1 MRLAHLT
8 AAVVL
13 IGLLA
18 GLLAAA
24 GPARADAPPDAD
36 VPTAERWSADP
47 RLWLALIEWQQ
58 RLRLELA
65 SSRELCTAGTLTEVS
80 WEINGGKPPYELQVE
95 GTPVNADADN
105 IRINCGALSE
115 AEAADEDAALAAKRV
130 TATVTD
136 ARGVRREA
144 ALDVA
149 RARALPAPVLRRPQ
163 VWRTHIIQSWVD
175 VPGARPEGG
184 TARYLIRFRT
194 PGQAAW
200 SYTLAEQV
208 SPLRLVIAGFGNLTP
223 GVEYEY
229 QVATLRDQIEQLTP
243 HALNWTAKKTATTAT
258 TPAGVQATATHNTV
272 TVMWDDQPSVSTFY
286 VDLHQGSV
294 NSVGLHGTIDTV
306 VSDARS
312 FTFTD
317 LDPATSYLATVS
329 VHGDAEDM
337 LSTTVGITTG
347 QAPPNW
353 TPTERRPVIVQTRAT
368 NDTIELSWTAPYAG
382 APPLYIVEVEH
393 PTDPRVYVEWV
404 HDTTVTLSTLKPAT
418 AYTIRVR
425 HQSLHGGE
433 ASVVITTD
441 PSTTQRQTLPTGE
454 IPFPDGLLQYAPS
467 YSRPYRFDAD
477 LRMTDDEPGE
487 SDKTVSAVATRS
499 REATP
504 DETTVLRYNAYDT
517 AGEAASAG
525 SYAFLTDAASVVA
538 TYEGLRD
545 GTAKRLLIHK
555 SDAQGVSQAALY
567 AAVAAGDFFEW
578 RETDDC
584 WVRYRVIEVLPDP
597 AGGAPRKLLAVE
609 WTTYAFNGCSGAI
622 AVNAAVVLDW
632 GPLPDLG
639 GPSLAAPIRHG
650 PFQVVPE
657 DWEGPVEEDPFRPW
671 PGNSYANPVATADLA
686 EARRLPHWR
695 DPTLPSGWTLLLA
708 SSGDPSSDPP
718 YGYCALWANDRGYGG
733 VEICGGFYLGRG
745 QPWESSRN
753 AGRAV
758 VETRMIAGRPAIVVY
773 SPAGQNHNRYR
784 VIETWVYDPVPDAVY
799 NVMGFD
805 WTLNG
810 SNVDAVIAIAR
821 SLFEE

>member
-1 MRLAHLT
+1 MRLAHLA

-13 IGLLA
+13 VGLLT
-18 GLLAAA
+18 GLLGAA
-24 GPARADAPPDAD
+24 GPARADGPPESSE
-36 VPTAERWSADP
+36 PPAERWSADP
-47 RLWLALIEWQQ
+47 RLWLALIEWRQ

-80 WEINGGKPPYELQVE
+80 WQISGGKPPYALQVE
-95 GTPVNADADN
+95 GVPVDVDADN
-105 IRINCGALSE
+105 VRINCGARSE
-115 AEAADEDAALAAKRV
+115 AEAADEDASLAAKRV

-149 RARALPAPVLRRPQ
+149 RARALPAPLLRRPQ
-163 VWRTHIIQSWVD
+163 VWRTHVIQSWVD
-175 VPGARPEGG
+175 VPGARTEGG

-194 PGQAAW
+194 LGQAAW

-223 GVEYEY
+223 GVEYEH

-286 VDLHQGSV
+286 IDLYQGSV

-317 LDPATSYLATVS
+317 LDPSTSYLATVS
-329 VHGDAEDM
+329 VDGDAEER
-337 LSTTVGITTG
+337 LSTTVGVTTG

-368 NDTIELSWTAPYAG
+368 NDTIELSWIAPYAG

-404 HDTTVTLSTLKPAT
+404 HDTTVTLSRLSPAT

-425 HQSLHGGE
+425 HQSLHGGD
-433 ASVVITTD
+433 ASVVVTTA
-441 PSTTQRQTLPTGE
+441 PLATQRQTLSTGDL
-454 IPFPDGLLQYAPS
+454 PFPNGLLQYAPS

-487 SDKTVSAVATRS
+487 SDKTFGTVATHS

-504 DETTVLRYNAYDT
+504 DETTVLRYNAYDA

-525 SYAFLTDAASVVA
+525 SYAFLIDAASVVA

-555 SDAQGVSQAALY
+555 SDTQGVSRATLY
-567 AAVAAGDFFEW
+567 DAVAAGDFFEW

-584 WVRYRVIEVLPDP
+584 WVRYRVTEVLPDP

-609 WTTYAFNGCSGAI
+609 WTTYAFTGCSGVI
-622 AVNAAVVLDW
+622 AVNAAVVFDW

-639 GPSLAAPIRHG
+639 GPSLASPVVHG
-650 PFQVVPE
+650 PYQLVPE
-657 DWEGPVEEDPFRPW
+657 GWRGAVQEPRTYSP
-671 PGNSYANPVATADLA
+671 PGYSAANPTYTRDLA
-686 EARRLPHWR
+686 AARQLPYWR
-695 DPTLPSGWTLLLA
+695 DPTLPAGWTFSWA
-708 SSGDPSSDPP
+708 TTGDVSGPT
-718 YGYCALWANDRGYGG
+718 YGYWAVFATERGEHGLTIFGY
-733 VEICGGFYLGRG
+733 YADYRG
-745 QPWESSRN
+745 HPEEASWRN
-753 AGRAV
+753 ARGAF
-758 VETRMIAGRPAIVVY
+758 ETRTIAGRPARVAY
-773 SPAGQNHNRYR
+773 SPPGPSHDDLFP
-784 VIETWVYDPVPDAVY
+784 VTVWIYDPSTETEYAVLGQVKRLHEA
-799 NVMGFD
+799 NVH
-805 WTLNG
+805 
-810 SNVDAVIAIAR
+810 AVIAIAR